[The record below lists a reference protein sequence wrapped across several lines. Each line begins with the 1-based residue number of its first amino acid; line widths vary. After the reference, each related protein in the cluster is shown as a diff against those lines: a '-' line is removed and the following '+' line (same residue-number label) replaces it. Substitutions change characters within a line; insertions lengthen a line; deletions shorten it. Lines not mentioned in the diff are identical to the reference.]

1 LPPFRCGKKKELDT
15 DKERK
20 MGLKKEFRNAKSNR
34 GNATR
39 YIGLKALWV
48 E

>member
-1 LPPFRCGKKKELDT
+1 
-15 DKERK
+15 
-20 MGLKKEFRNAKSNR
+20 MGLKKEFRNAESYR

>member
-1 LPPFRCGKKKELDT
+1 
-15 DKERK
+15 
-20 MGLKKEFRNAKSNR
+20 MGLKKEFRNADRNR

>member
-1 LPPFRCGKKKELDT
+1 MWKGKGIDT
-15 DKERK
+15 NKERK
-20 MGLKKEFRNAKSNR
+20 MGLKKEFINAIRNR
-34 GNATR
+34 GNAFR